1 HFCRGAGSTR
11 TPRTLPSMN
20 ARPARTREASPAP
33 ALRGLSGAPR
43 CRGGDARPAPSLR
56 AISGAPRVG
65 DSIAQTSEYSI
76 YGLTRDVDQALIRER
91 RVGFAAVLFISATVI
106 AVLDFLQW
114 HASRTC

>member
-1 HFCRGAGSTR
+1 
-11 TPRTLPSMN
+11 MN

-33 ALRGLSGAPR
+33 AF
-43 CRGGDARPAPSLR
+43 R

-106 AVLDFLQW
+106 WGRISCARSVGAW
-114 HASRTC
+114 AKA